1 MPGRNGTG
9 PQGQGPMTGRGAG
22 FCAGNGAAYGAGSGR
37 QFGYGCGAGFGRR
50 FGGSG
55 RRGGGFGNGFGAGCG
70 AGFGN
75 GAFFPA
81 TPADEKS
88 VLAARKEFL
97 QRELG
102 ALDARLSELDTTPD
116 SE

>member
-22 FCAGNGAAYGAGSGR
+22 FCAGKGTGSGR
-37 QFGYGCGAGFGRR
+37 QFEYGCGAGFG
-50 FGGSG
+50 
-55 RRGGGFGNGFGAGCG
+55 NGFGEGCG

>member
-9 PQGQGPMTGRGAG
+9 PRGQGPMTGRGAG
-22 FCAGNGAAYGAGSGR
+22 FCAGNGAGSGR

-102 ALDARLSELDTTPD
+102 ALDARLSELDTTAD